1 MHFDLSDEQKMVRE
15 TVRQFAEERL
25 RPTAHDRDKE
35 QRPAL
40 EEAKEF
46 AQMGFLGMTIPEEY
60 GGAPLDDVSEAIVI
74 EELSRCDASVGVLV
88 AVHCGLCSKTLVVWC
103 NEEQKKR
110 YLPRLA
116 TGEWIGA
123 YSLSEPNSGSDASG
137 LLCKAEKRGDKYILN
152 GRKNWVTN
160 GAIADVYVLMARTDP
175 AASKAKGISA
185 FIVEKTFP
193 GFRVGKKEDK
203 LGIRSSDTV
212 ELDLED
218 CEVPAANLI
227 STEGNGFRVALNA
240 LDISRIG
247 IAAQAVGIAQG
258 ALDFALQYSKEREAF
273 GQKIKDFQTIGNY
286 LADMHTRTDA
296 ARLLT
301 YRAAYL
307 KGKGVRHTT
316 ESSMAKLFA
325 GDTAVWVADRAVQI
339 LGGYGYVTEFPVER
353 AYRDAKITQIYEGT
367 NEIQRLVIAR
377 NL

>member
-1 MHFDLSDEQKMVRE
+1 MQFDLTDEQKMVRE

-25 RPTAHDRDKE
+25 RPTAHARDKE
-35 QRPAL
+35 QRPAID
-40 EEAKEF
+40 EVKAF

-60 GGAPLDDVSEAIVI
+60 GGAPLDDISEAIVI

-88 AVHCGLCSKTLVVWC
+88 AVHCGLCSKTITIWGS
-103 NEEQKKR
+103 EEIKAK

-123 YSLSEPNSGSDASG
+123 YSLSEPNSGSDAAA
-137 LLCKAEKRGDKYILN
+137 LTCKAEKKGDTYILN

-160 GAIADVYVLMARTDP
+160 GSVADVYVLMARTDQNAP
-175 AASKAKGISA
+175 KSKGISA
-185 FIVEKTFP
+185 FVVEKGFP

-212 ELDLED
+212 EIELEN
-218 CEVPAANLI
+218 CEVPAANLL
-227 STEGNGFRVALNA
+227 SSEGNGMKVAFNA

-273 GQKIKDFQTIGNY
+273 GQKIKELQTIGNY

-301 YRAAYL
+301 YRAAFL
-307 KGKGVRHTT
+307 KGKGVRHTA

-377 NL
+377 HL